1 MDPYQNRRWVIMFT
15 MLIISVVFTV
25 RLLFLQVVDDKWVQ
39 RSQKISISEKSIKPA
54 RGLIYDRNGQLLVTA
69 SQVYDI
75 KVIPKN
81 IGVID
86 TNSLC
91 EMFNLTREEFDLKL
105 EKAKEYATY
114 APSIFIEG
122 MSKDD
127 FGKIAHKLSTV
138 TGFYEERNVQRGY
151 PAHTAA
157 HVLGYIRAISADM
170 YAADQNSPNPYYN
183 MDDYVGVSGIELTY
197 EKELR
202 GFRGKKRFL
211 KDRFGNEKVNLE
223 NEYAIKGHNL
233 YLTIEADLQA
243 YGELLMAN
251 KLGCIVAIEPST
263 GEILSMVS
271 APNYDPELLVGRD
284 FAKNYAQI
292 NADDTLG
299 NKPFINKGIFNDT
312 YRPGSIFKLVQA
324 LVGMQEGVIT
334 ENTGF
339 PCNKSLVGCHD
350 HPSPINVAT
359 AIQHSCNPY
368 FYQVYRK
375 LVVRGVESN
384 IFKDSR
390 YGQDK
395 WATAVKSFGLGV
407 KLNTDL
413 PGVKKGNIPDANYYD
428 TQFPT
433 PSKPYGKYSWAF
445 STIYSNSIGEGEIGV
460 SPLQMANLAAIIAN
474 RGYYY
479 TPHLVRRIGENG
491 QKRKD
496 FLEKNYTVVEAKYF
510 EPVVNAMEMVVQ
522 SGTGKRAQIDSLSV
536 CGKTGTVQ
544 NMSFNDHSVF
554 IAFAPKINPKIAI
567 AVYVEYGTW
576 GGTWAAPIASLMI
589 EKYLSPTKELSAKGL
604 LKEERVIRTPIL
616 TKKATFAP

>member
-1 MDPYQNRRWVIMFT
+1 MDPYQNRRWTIILT
-15 MLIISVVFTV
+15 MLIIGFVFIV
-25 RLLFLQVVDDKWVQ
+25 RLLFLQVIDDKWAK
-39 RSQKISISEKSIKPA
+39 RSISISISEQAIKPA
-54 RGLIYDRNGQLLVTA
+54 RGLIYDRNGELLVSA

-75 KVIPKN
+75 KVIPKK
-81 IGVID
+81 IGNVD
-86 TNSLC
+86 TNALC
-91 EMFNLTREEFDLKL
+91 EVFGMTRQEFDEKL
-105 EKAKEYATY
+105 QKAIDYANY

-127 FGKIAHKLSTV
+127 FGKLAHKLSNIE
-138 TGFYEERNVQRGY
+138 GFYEERNVQRGY

-157 HVLGYIRAISADM
+157 HVLGYIRAISSEM
-170 YAADQNSPNPYYN
+170 YEEDQKSANPYYK

-202 GFRGKKRFL
+202 GYRGKKRFL

-223 NEYAIKGHNL
+223 NEYAVKGHNL
-233 YLTIEADLQA
+233 YLTIDADLQA
-243 YGELLMAN
+243 YGELLMTN

-271 APNYDPELLVGRD
+271 APSYDPELLVGRD
-284 FAKNYAQI
+284 FGKNYAKI
-292 NADDTLG
+292 TAEDTLKH
-299 NKPFINKGIFNDT
+299 KPFINKGIFNDT

-334 ENTGF
+334 ANSGF
-339 PCNKSLVGCHD
+339 PCNKTLVGCHD
-350 HPSPINVAT
+350 HPSPNDVTT
-359 AIQHSCNPY
+359 ALQHSCNPY
-368 FYQVYRK
+368 FFQVYRK
-375 LVVRGVESN
+375 LVMRGTESN

-390 YGQDK
+390 VGQEK
-395 WATAVKSFGLGV
+395 WAKAVKSFGLGV

-413 PGVKKGNIPDANYYD
+413 PGVRKGNIPDADYYD
-428 TQFPT
+428 NQFPT
-433 PSKPYGKYSWAF
+433 PQKPYGKHHWAF

-479 TPHLVRRIGENG
+479 TPHLVRKIGEKG
-491 QKRKD
+491 SKRKD
-496 FLEKNYTVVEAKYF
+496 FQVKNYTVVDPIHF

-522 SGTGKRAQIDSLSV
+522 SGTGKRAQIDSISV

-554 IAFAPKINPKIAI
+554 IAFAPKVNPKIAI

-589 EKYLSPTKELSAKGL
+589 ERYLSATKELSEKGK
-604 LKEERVIRTPIL
+604 LKEERVLRTTIL
-616 TKKATFAP
+616 TKNATFEP